1 MSDPSPRS
9 AGGASFWS
17 SVRELLHLKSQNSL
31 RESIEEAIDD
41 HLEESADPDDLDQ
54 DERTMLRNMLHL
66 SEQRAGD
73 IAVPRSDMVMFD
85 VESGFPA
92 LVNLFREAGHS
103 RVPVYRGDRDQVIG
117 MAHLK
122 DIYALIAET
131 FDDRVSSAPFHGVA
145 VEPLL
150 RKVLYVPPSMP
161 LVNLL
166 ADMRRERTHMAIIVD
181 EYGGTD
187 GLVTI
192 EDIVEEIVG
201 EIEDEH
207 DEQEAVLI
215 TRLPEGSFAADA
227 RLDLDDLEK
236 AVGDSFI
243 DGALGDDV
251 DTLGGLS
258 FLMAGRVP
266 DTGERL
272 AHPNGWT
279 IEIAASDGRRVERLL
294 LHPPRAA
301 EPPAQYA

>member
-17 SVRELLHLKSQNSL
+17 AVRELLHLKAPGSL
-31 RESIEEAIDD
+31 RESIEEAIDE
-41 HLEESADPDDLDQ
+41 HLEESADPGDLDQ

-66 SEQRAGD
+66 SEQQAGD
-73 IAVPRSDMVMFD
+73 IAVPRSDIIAIPRECDFKAIVR
-85 VESGFPA
+85 
-92 LVNLFREAGHS
+92 LFREAGHS
-103 RVPVYRGDRDQVIG
+103 RLPVYEGSLDSVIG
-117 MAHLK
+117 MLHVK
-122 DIYALIAET
+122 DIYAVIA
-131 FDDRVSSAPFHGVA
+131 DRFGKRPQAGFPTMD
-145 VEPLL
+145 ELL
-150 RKVLYVPPSMP
+150 RPVLFVPPSMP
-161 LVNLL
+161 VVDLL
-166 ADMRRERTHMAIIVD
+166 TDMRRQRTHMAIVVD

-207 DEQEAVLI
+207 DEEEAVLI
-215 TRLPEGSFAADA
+215 TKLPDGGFAADA

-236 AVGDSFI
+236 AVGESFI
-243 DGALGDDV
+243 DHELGDEV

-266 DTGERL
+266 DTGETL
-272 AHPNGWT
+272 KHPNGWT

-294 LHPPRAA
+294 LHPPKSA
-301 EPPAQYA
+301 ELLVEDS